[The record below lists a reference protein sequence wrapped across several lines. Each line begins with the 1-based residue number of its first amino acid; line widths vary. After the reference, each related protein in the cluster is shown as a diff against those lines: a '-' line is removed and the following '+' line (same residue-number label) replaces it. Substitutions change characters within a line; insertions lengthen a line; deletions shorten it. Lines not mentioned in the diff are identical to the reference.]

1 MSNPRQSYISDLY
14 MLRVP
19 VKLPKILSNLI
30 SSFLS
35 PRFVVLIDWG
45 KLQSQ
50 KGNNQSKNQPKTTL
64 F

>member
-1 MSNPRQSYISDLY
+1 

-19 VKLPKILSNLI
+19 VRLPKILSNLI